1 MNLLDLKVRPPRRQG
16 VYWASI
22 IVSIVAHGG
31 FLVYV
36 LAYARPPAQPQP
48 PLARINVE
56 VIGTAPSAALRR
68 GDREDVTSHARLED
82 VPPQPQPEEDAAAR
96 DAAEAAAKALASQ
109 LGAPLP
115 EDGARAVKPFPLP
128 ERLPKH
134 RLRTNPAAAGRAA
147 AIATS
152 RAQAGTAMSVPARGL
167 SQIAREARLSERRA
181 ADPQPDDGLTVPDA
195 MPLPPL
201 KLLAVAEKEPAS
213 EESRASALDMGA
225 QGSPVVAV
233 LPKEA
238 GIAMFAA
245 RIIDGAP
252 MLPEDRS
259 APAVQP
265 DPEPAVESRPVAPP
279 ARRAAPRAADSRA
292 QSKRGDPD
300 SAQDEGARDVAGARK
315 ARAYRANV
323 RAHLAGNKPAG
334 AYGSGRAVVAFNLSP
349 DGRPRSVRIA
359 RSSGSPTLDQAVLKT
374 VYRAEPFPKPPKGLK
389 PTQLRFLI
397 PFEFR

>member
-1 MNLLDLKVRPPRRQG
+1 MNLLDLPRPARRRRG
-16 VYWASI
+16 IYWTSVIASI
-22 IVSIVAHGG
+22 VVHGG
-31 FLVYV
+31 FLAYV

-48 PLARINVE
+48 QPRFAGINVD
-56 VIGTAPSAALRR
+56 VIGTTPSAALRR

-82 VPPQPQPEEDAAAR
+82 VPPRPEEDAAGS
-96 DAAEAAAKALASQ
+96 DAAEAAAAMALASQ

-134 RLRTNPAAAGRAA
+134 RLRTNPAVAGRAP
-147 AIATS
+147 AIATP
-152 RAQAGTAMSVPARGL
+152 RAHAGTVMSVPARRL
-167 SQIAREARLSERRA
+167 SRIAREARLSERRA
-181 ADPQPDDGLTVPDA
+181 ADPQPDDVPDA

-201 KLLAVAEKEPAS
+201 ELLAVAEKQPVS

-245 RIIDGAP
+245 RITDGAP

-259 APAVQP
+259 ATPVETE
-265 DPEPAVESRPVAPP
+265 PERTVESRPVALPSRRV
-279 ARRAAPRAADSRA
+279 ARRAVDSPA
-292 QSKRGDPD
+292 QGERGDPD
-300 SAQDEGARDVAGARK
+300 NAQDEDEDARDVAGARK

-334 AYGSGRAVVAFNLSP
+334 AYGSGRAVVAFNLSH
-349 DGRPRSVRIA
+349 DGRVRSVRIS

-374 VYRAEPFPKPPKGLK
+374 IYRAVPFPKPPKGLK
-389 PTQLRFLI
+389 RAQLRFLI